1 MVKSIENAYR
11 HMEITLANQLS
22 LAYPRESMREVLKLV
37 GTKWNI
43 GTYFPGFG
51 TGGYC
56 IPLSSQY
63 VLREVKDKKL
73 TLLRETIKTDKNI
86 NIKIAN
92 SIAKKRF
99 KNVGVLGLSYKGNLK
114 VSTLSPTIPFIKHI
128 KKKEILTLKFLTLI
142 LPMMKLKKF

>member
-1 MVKSIENAYR
+1 MFSTASLKKQKKYRNAYR

-22 LAYPRESMREVLKLV
+22 LVYPRESMREVLKLV

-63 VLREVKDKKL
+63 VLREVKRQKKL
-73 TLLRETIKTDKNI
+73 TYV
-86 NIKIAN
+86 
-92 SIAKKRF
+92 KR
-99 KNVGVLGLSYKGNLK
+99 NN
-114 VSTLSPTIPFIKHI
+114 
-128 KKKEILTLKFLTLI
+128 
-142 LPMMKLKKF
+142 